1 MKATLIIMAIL
12 VIVIIITL
20 FIRGFNSR
28 KGMAP
33 GLIDGK
39 LTQCSIKPNCVCSD
53 IKKDTQHYISPL
65 ILHKNSVRVKHSLIK
80 DIIKDIIKDMGGV
93 LILEKENYF
102 SFNFTSALFG
112 FVDDVEVRLD
122 SNNGAI
128 HFRSASRV
136 GTSDMGVNR
145 KRIDELKKR
154 INKHVSN
161 EK

>member
-1 MKATLIIMAIL
+1 MKATLIILAIL
-12 VIVIIITL
+12 LIVIIITL

-65 ILHKNSVRVKHSLIK
+65 ILPNNSVRVKHSLIK
-80 DIIKDIIKDMGGV
+80 DIIKDMGGV
-93 LILEKENYF
+93 LVLEKENYF
-102 SFNFTSALFG
+102 SFNFTSTLFG

-145 KRIDELKKR
+145 KRIDKLKELIKKQ
-154 INKHVSN
+154 VSN